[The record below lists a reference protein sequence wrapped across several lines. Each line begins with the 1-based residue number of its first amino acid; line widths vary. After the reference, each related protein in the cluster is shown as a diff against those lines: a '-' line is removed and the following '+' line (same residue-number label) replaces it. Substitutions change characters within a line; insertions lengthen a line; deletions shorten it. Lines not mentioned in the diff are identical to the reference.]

1 MFILRRTDKSAVGYA
16 YNEAQS
22 NIFKKKKKKETKAT
36 YIIVDQKK
44 NQRWKKNYGFWI
56 INILCKL

>member
-44 NQRWKKNYGFWI
+44 KSKMKEKLWFLNYKYI
-56 INILCKL
+56 M